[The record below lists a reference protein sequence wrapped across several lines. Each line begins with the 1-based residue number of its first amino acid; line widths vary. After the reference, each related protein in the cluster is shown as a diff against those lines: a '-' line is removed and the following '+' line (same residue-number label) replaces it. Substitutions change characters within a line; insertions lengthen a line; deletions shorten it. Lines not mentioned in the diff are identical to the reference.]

1 MFAKVRAK
9 TQLWLTTGRF
19 VLLNIGFHQLYLQ
32 ADFLVDFLGYVE
44 FSELEKE
51 QGWPKNRNFKSGVP
65 KCYKVLNVKWNDRTR
80 MGLER
85 VGAFKIYPECQRI
98 AKVFKAH
105 VEKAIEDLGNTYYVT
120 PQVRFDRKPIHIEIQ
135 VFPKYE
141 ILGKMKGEN
150 NA

>member
-1 MFAKVRAK
+1 MVFQNVI
-9 TQLWLTTGRF
+9 RF
-19 VLLNIGFHQLYLQ
+19 
-32 ADFLVDFLGYVE
+32 
-44 FSELEKE
+44 
-51 QGWPKNRNFKSGVP
+51 
-65 KCYKVLNVKWNDRTR
+65 LNVKWKDRTK

-85 VGAFKIYPECQRI
+85 VGAFKISSERQRI
-98 AKVFKAH
+98 AEVFKAH

-120 PQVRFDRKPIHIEIQ
+120 PQVRFDQKQIRIEIQ